1 MVTTASRSFYVS
13 PIGSFLESRVRFPA
27 VIFFPLINPG
37 LSSNPLFVYMAV
49 DELSVEFVEAP
60 EEFVPLVIIVMSLE

>member
-1 MVTTASRSFYVS
+1 MFHRLDHFLTRSWQVQ
-13 PIGSFLESRVRFPA
+13 GSIPCRHL
-27 VIFFPLINPG
+27 FPLINPV